1 MAIQSNKEG
10 LLTAVGGRTTTG
22 RDYLRVPALGTLT
35 MFYINITGGTASVDI
50 EVSEDGSEFYT
61 VRAGITSKT
70 THRISWPCSII
81 AVNTTSISG
90 ATVTVSYRQ
99 IIYDAPPDTIIES
112 LEAGDVRA
120 RRITID
126 GDVFVSSD
134 NGVPTSFYGPA
145 QPGTSNGTLYTV
157 PVGKIAVV
165 KTIHATNVTATA
177 ATVTMS
183 IGGSTDADMFFKGLS
198 VPANDSY
205 DWPGQELVLEAGD
218 TIEGLQGTS
227 AAISLVITGN
237 LRDAA

>member
-10 LLTAVGGRTTTG
+10 LITPVGGRTTTG

-50 EVSEDGSEFYT
+50 EVSEDGTDFFA
-61 VRAGITSKT
+61 VRTGITSKT
-70 THRISWPCSII
+70 THRVSWPCSII
-81 AVNTTSISG
+81 AINVTSISG

-120 RRITID
+120 RRITIE
-126 GDVFVSSD
+126 GDVSLIGTD
-134 NGVPTSFYGPA
+134 GTPTRFYGPA
-145 QPGTSNGTLYTV
+145 QPGTTNGTLYTV
-157 PVGKIAVV
+157 PANKIAVI

-183 IGGSTDADMFFKGLS
+183 IGGSTDAAMWVKGLS
-198 VPANDSY
+198 VPANDAY
-205 DWPGQELVLEAGD
+205 DWIGEELVLAAGE
-218 TIEGLQGTS
+218 TIQGLQGTT
-227 AAISLVITGN
+227 AAITVTLSGN
-237 LRDAA
+237 LRDA